1 MLKPSPELISANYTI
16 LGYDSYGYGWTPD
29 VAFDDS
35 FGNTYSTTLTFGYPQ
50 NYISFKVTEKFY
62 FWFASG
68 YSYRTSFNLI
78 DLNTNTI
85 IDVIQQPNTAN
96 TWSKYA
102 VALNAGEYKLGRI
115 TDTMISQL
123 FFEKINFNKFL
134 IEENSN
140 IKTWNGSMFENI
152 GVPPATLSMFE
163 TYGMSS
169 LEDVDFTTLT
179 NPNNIVIKKYTTD
192 LDEESI
198 LNVTGVIAKPT
209 LLIFP
214 LSNIDESILENK
226 LINFITVNAI
236 TSGNG
241 VVKTILSFDNGAT
254 WWGYSVSSKQ
264 FINVVDLTEESNYL
278 DVADYGITPS
288 VLASIPSTQI
298 EQLRGVDYKHKKNTL
313 RVAYY
318 ISAPDIYSVASVDSI
333 SINTSE
339 KGNWEGSVVNTD
351 YTYYHATNKT
361 IIKLQTSGSYK
372 VNYFPE
378 DVAMKV
384 EADALENAGIDS
396 WNDLKDKPLFY
407 PAETHTHDIPNIESL
422 SNIILNLS
430 DSLHSHVELHTH
442 SNLDILDKISYIN
455 NKPYFNNVLWPGAED
470 RPGNTF
476 VSLLDTPESYEDT
489 TEEFIKVKSDASG
502 LEYAHITY
510 SVPVTNVSIKN
521 KHAKRY
527 SFIFGGG

>member
-1 MLKPSPELISANYTI
+1 MTCRSTDSDTAIFYNSIVPSTN
-16 LGYDSYGYGWTPD
+16 
-29 VAFDDS
+29 
-35 FGNTYSTTLTFGYPQ
+35 LTWHDF
-50 NYISFKVTEKFY
+50 
-62 FWFASG
+62 
-68 YSYRTSFNLI
+68 TS
-78 DLNTNTI
+78 NTNKRLETSLSTI
-85 IDVIQQPNTAN
+85 DSELQ
-96 TWSKYA
+96 
-102 VALNAGEYKLGRI
+102 VALNTSYY
-115 TDTMISQL
+115 
-123 FFEKINFNKFL
+123 INQGTGLNP
-134 IEENSN
+134 
-140 IKTWNGSMFENI
+140 NGTTANI
-152 GVPPATLSMFE
+152 GIYGGPYAFGDWSNKRYFFFDNGLYKTYDVENETWITPIGSNTPTPEDYE

-179 NPNNIVIKKYTTD
+179 NPNNIIIKTYTTD
-192 LDEESI
+192 VDEASI
-198 LNVTGVIAKPT
+198 LNVIGVIAKPT
-209 LLIFP
+209 KLIFP
-214 LSNIDESILENK
+214 LNNIDESILENK

-241 VVKTILSFDNGAT
+241 VVKTILSFDNGVT
-254 WWGYSVSSKQ
+254 WWGYSASSEQ

-278 DVADYGITPS
+278 DVADYGITPT

-339 KGNWEGSVVNTD
+339 KGMWGASVVNTE
-351 YTYYHATNKT
+351 YTYYHATNK
-361 IIKLQTSGSYK
+361 IVVKLLNSGSYK

-384 EADALENAGIDS
+384 EADAIENAGIDS
-396 WNDLKDKPLFY
+396 WNDLKDKPLFF
-407 PAETHTHDIPNIESL
+407 PAEEHIHDIPNIEGL

-430 DSLHSHVELHTH
+430 NTWHTHTELHNH
-442 SNLDILDKISYIN
+442 NNLDILDKISDIN